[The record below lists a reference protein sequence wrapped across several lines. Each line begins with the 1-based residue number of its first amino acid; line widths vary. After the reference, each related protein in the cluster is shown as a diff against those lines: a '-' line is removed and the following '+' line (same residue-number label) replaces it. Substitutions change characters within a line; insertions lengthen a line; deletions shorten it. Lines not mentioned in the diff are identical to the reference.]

1 MKISDLSSHD
11 SLILLKGKTFLL
23 QQHPLSMFLPLLLQ
37 VYSHKFHTIRNFP
50 KINEFS
56 RSENNISKYSPLSL
70 SLSFSLHRYRT
81 SIDVQRN
88 KRVRVSGN
96 GALLALRWS
105 RSDVMFETIL
115 YFFSTDVCEIS
126 GQRTGSRRRREV
138 GRLFDWTIT
147 PRQKSSPSVNPFHS
161 CLFFSSS
168 PSLPLSHPPLS
179 SSSNGQTERFVQT
192 SSQSFLLYFF
202 PPPLWHGIS

>member
-1 MKISDLSSHD
+1 MNFHVRKIIFQNIPP
-11 SLILLKGKTFLL
+11 SLF
-23 QQHPLSMFLPLLLQ
+23 
-37 VYSHKFHTIRNFP
+37 
-50 KINEFS
+50 
-56 RSENNISKYSPLSL
+56 LSL
-70 SLSFSLHRYRT
+70 SLHRYRT

-179 SSSNGQTERFVQT
+179 SSSNGQTERFRTNKLTKFSVI
-192 SSQSFLLYFF
+192 FF
-202 PPPLWHGIS
+202 SPSALTWNFVERCKVERFILS

>member
-1 MKISDLSSHD
+1 MNFHVRKIIFQN
-11 SLILLKGKTFLL
+11 IL
-23 QQHPLSMFLPLLLQ
+23 PP
-37 VYSHKFHTIRNFP
+37 
-50 KINEFS
+50 
-56 RSENNISKYSPLSL
+56 L

-147 PRQKSSPSVNPFHS
+147 PRQKSSSSVNPFHS
-161 CLFFSSS
+161 CLFFFL
-168 PSLPLSHPPLS
+168 LPLSL
-179 SSSNGQTERFVQT
+179 
-192 SSQSFLLYFF
+192 FLIRLFRRRRTDKRKDSYKQAHKVFCYIFF
-202 PPPLWHGIS
+202 PPLLWHGIS